1 MTLVLGLRLTLVLP
15 ALGVPVSV
23 QNDVVS
29 TDDAILTF
37 DKATLRLIRI
47 TEIQIAVP
55 FGASL
60 LIEDDSGAFDVIAV
74 GVEVVA

>member
-1 MTLVLGLRLTLVLP
+1 MTLVLPGLR
-15 ALGVPVSV
+15 VPVSI
-23 QNDVVS
+23 QHDVVS

-37 DKATLRLIRI
+37 NKATLRLICI
-47 TEIQIAVP
+47 AEIQIAIP